1 MDAHVF
7 EYLLQQADAL
17 NEPLLLQKAI
27 NLYKGPFL
35 GGDHPEP
42 WAMSYQEKLRSK
54 FLRAVVKLGQLYEE
68 RGEHEQAI
76 ECYRK
81 GLEVDEFAEVFCQR
95 LMLCY
100 HASGRKAEALSSYD
114 RFRKRLQSG
123 LGIEPSPNTKSIYD
137 MIKKKI

>member
-1 MDAHVF
+1 VDAHVF

-81 GLEVDEFAEVFCQR
+81 GLEVASCSATMLPGGKQKPFPVMTGFAR
-95 LMLCY
+95 GSSR
-100 HASGRKAEALSSYD
+100 ASE
-114 RFRKRLQSG
+114 
-123 LGIEPSPNTKSIYD
+123 
-137 MIKKKI
+137 